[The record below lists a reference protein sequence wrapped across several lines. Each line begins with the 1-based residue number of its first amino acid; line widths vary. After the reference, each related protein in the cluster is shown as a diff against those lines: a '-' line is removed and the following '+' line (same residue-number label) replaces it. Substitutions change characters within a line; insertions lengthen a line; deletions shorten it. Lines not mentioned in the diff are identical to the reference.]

1 MKPHYL
7 AIPAAVELYLLIRRG
22 WRTDASPIPSR
33 GRSALVAVAHFVSMY
48 TIFREYGRFV
58 MPLAV
63 EAYAPIGDAGWR
75 GVLTSNVLAPTLLAL
90 VIFGLIAVIFT
101 KTMAARVLVV
111 FGIGAAISA
120 IAQAKGWP
128 YHVLPALSAAILLA
142 ALTVSQTVDRYLP
155 ISRSGHHLPVAV
167 ISATLMVLLYFQA
180 ALYTPPFYKQRQFE
194 DSIGGRLQHI
204 IEQNAPHRTIMA
216 LSPGIYPLWPM
227 INYIGGRMTM
237 RFLTMWVLQGVYAT
251 CDDFPALYNPPDT
264 MGDSEKLVFDQ
275 VSEDFA
281 REQPDLLI
289 VDRIA
294 GIPRC
299 QGKEFDYLEYFLQ
312 NRVFAD
318 AFEGYE
324 HLMDFDRYRIY
335 RRKKK
340 YRHRPPDA
348 KARRAA
354 SRGTSY
360 TNSCIFENSSFR
372 SASLRSA
379 PVGMTWSGLLPLP
392 HRLRPHRL
400 GNLLDVRHLEHAG
413 RDQDDLAAADQV
425 AAAEAEVDGAPGD
438 ARGAFEP
445 LAELGAAHE
454 LGAERHRRMRPADAG
469 GVARAHAHHHVGHGD
484 QQAAMRPA
492 HRIAVARLERQAD
505 PELLALGLEPERADQ
520 PDEVVGDVELA
531 EAFGNQR
538 IGHAAKS
545 VLGGGDISRAR
556 RAPPARTACCDGSP
570 RSATP

>member
-1 MKPHYL
+1 MPTVTTKPPIIPPRVERLLLVPLFALPILWLAGYFFPPINHDVAAILDVSARWIGGERLYVEIIDENLPLTFVVHALPVLTAKILPGNATFWFTAWVVAGIFASFWACRRLVRLVPSADHALTEALLPPVLLFLFTVLPNEHFGQREHIMFVACAPYMIASMARAEGVALTRGAAIAIGLVAGVAFAMKPYYL

-22 WRTDASPIPSR
+22 WRPTLADPIPWSIGAR
-33 GRSALVAVAHFVSMY
+33 CRWRMSCRCTRSFAAYGNFVL
-48 TIFREYGRFV
+48 
-58 MPLAV
+58 PLAV

-75 GVLTSNVLAPTLLAL
+75 GVLTSNVLAPTLIAL
-90 VIFGLIAVIFT
+90 LIFGVIAVVFT
-101 KTMAARVLVV
+101 KTISARVLVM

-204 IEQNAPHRTIMA
+204 IEQNAPHRTILA

-237 RFLTMWVLQGVYAT
+237 RFLSMWVLQGVYAT

-264 MGDSEKLVFDQ
+264 MGDSEKFVFDA

-299 QGKEFDYLEYFLQ
+299 QGKEFDYLEYFMQ

-335 RRKKK
+335 RHKKK
-340 YRHRPPDA
+340 
-348 KARRAA
+348 
-354 SRGTSY
+354 
-360 TNSCIFENSSFR
+360 
-372 SASLRSA
+372 
-379 PVGMTWSGLLPLP
+379 
-392 HRLRPHRL
+392 
-400 GNLLDVRHLEHAG
+400 
-413 RDQDDLAAADQV
+413 
-425 AAAEAEVDGAPGD
+425 
-438 ARGAFEP
+438 
-445 LAELGAAHE
+445 
-454 LGAERHRRMRPADAG
+454 
-469 GVARAHAHHHVGHGD
+469 
-484 QQAAMRPA
+484 
-492 HRIAVARLERQAD
+492 
-505 PELLALGLEPERADQ
+505 
-520 PDEVVGDVELA
+520 
-531 EAFGNQR
+531 
-538 IGHAAKS
+538 
-545 VLGGGDISRAR
+545 
-556 RAPPARTACCDGSP
+556 
-570 RSATP
+570 

>member
-1 MKPHYL
+1 T
-7 AIPAAVELYLLIRRG
+7 RRG
-22 WRTDASPIPSR
+22 WRATFSDPIPW
-33 GRSALVAVAHFVSMY
+33 AIFAVAFGHLVLMY
-48 TIFREYGRFV
+48 TVFSAYGRFV
-58 MPLAV
+58 MPMAL
-63 EAYAPIGDAGWR
+63 ESYEPIGDASWQQ
-75 GVLTSNVLAPTLLAL
+75 VLTSNVMLPTLIAL
-90 VIFGLIAVIFT
+90 LIFGAFAIFLT
-101 KTMAARVLVV
+101 RALAARALLA
-111 FGIGAAISA
+111 FGLGAAISA

-155 ISRSGHHLPVAV
+155 ISRSGHHLTVAV

-216 LSPGIYPLWPM
+216 LSPGIYPLWPL

-237 RFLTMWVLQGVYAT
+237 RFLSMWVLQGVYAT

-299 QGKEFDYLEYFLQ
+299 QGKEFDYLEYFMQ

-340 YRHRPPDA
+340 
-348 KARRAA
+348 
-354 SRGTSY
+354 
-360 TNSCIFENSSFR
+360 
-372 SASLRSA
+372 
-379 PVGMTWSGLLPLP
+379 
-392 HRLRPHRL
+392 
-400 GNLLDVRHLEHAG
+400 
-413 RDQDDLAAADQV
+413 
-425 AAAEAEVDGAPGD
+425 
-438 ARGAFEP
+438 
-445 LAELGAAHE
+445 
-454 LGAERHRRMRPADAG
+454 
-469 GVARAHAHHHVGHGD
+469 
-484 QQAAMRPA
+484 
-492 HRIAVARLERQAD
+492 
-505 PELLALGLEPERADQ
+505 
-520 PDEVVGDVELA
+520 
-531 EAFGNQR
+531 
-538 IGHAAKS
+538 
-545 VLGGGDISRAR
+545 
-556 RAPPARTACCDGSP
+556 
-570 RSATP
+570 